1 MKRIILTTSFILYYF
16 FVFAQQ
22 PGTLRFQSQV
32 FSNYDS
38 VMNLTY
44 GSNIPANQ
52 TTAIDLKLDIYLPS
66 GDSSIT
72 RPVIFFT
79 HGGSFIG
86 GSRTTKDVV
95 YLCKEFA
102 KRGYVTVSQSY
113 RLGFDNLN
121 FNTINATRAV
131 WRSMQDGRAAVRF
144 MKSQASVYKLDTNKF
159 IYGGSSAGAFVGL
172 HLAYL
177 NTQAEIPVLLDTS
190 EYSAS
195 NLNGVGGLKG
205 STNNLTNT
213 STVAAIVNLCGAL
226 ADTAMISEDDALL
239 PIVSLHGTQDNIV
252 PFATNTINIFG
263 QPLLPVNGSW
273 TITKKIRL
281 MNGTSNM
288 FTFCEASHVPYYDYN
303 SPNGALYMDTTVNF
317 ISSFLYEKVLN
328 LGLAQIQIAEKDS
341 SSCITSGL
349 AYNELDGLL
358 IYPNPSNG
366 MLNIKTDLNDIINL
380 QLTSMLGKII
390 INKTVAGN
398 EIIEINISDLSA
410 GIYILTLKN
419 KKATSIRK
427 IFKN

>member
-38 VMNLTY
+38 VFNLTY

-113 RLGFDNLN
+113 RLGFDNFN
-121 FNTINATRAV
+121 FNATNATRAV
-131 WRSMQDGRAAVRF
+131 WRAMQDGRAAVRF

-177 NTQAEIPVLLDTS
+177 NTQAEIPVLVDTS
-190 EYSAS
+190 EYSTS
-195 NLNGVGGLKG
+195 NLQYFLMEFYQTTQYIEHIENYL
-205 STNNLTNT
+205 
-213 STVAAIVNLCGAL
+213 
-226 ADTAMISEDDALL
+226 ISK
-239 PIVSLHGTQDNIV
+239 I
-252 PFATNTINIFG
+252 
-263 QPLLPVNGSW
+263 
-273 TITKKIRL
+273 KKYR
-281 MNGTSNM
+281 
-288 FTFCEASHVPYYDYN
+288 
-303 SPNGALYMDTTVNF
+303 
-317 ISSFLYEKVLN
+317 
-328 LGLAQIQIAEKDS
+328 
-341 SSCITSGL
+341 
-349 AYNELDGLL
+349 
-358 IYPNPSNG
+358 
-366 MLNIKTDLNDIINL
+366 
-380 QLTSMLGKII
+380 
-390 INKTVAGN
+390 
-398 EIIEINISDLSA
+398 
-410 GIYILTLKN
+410 
-419 KKATSIRK
+419 
-427 IFKN
+427 